1 MWRIESQILGVA
13 VQRTGY
19 QQVITMLSKFNY
31 WTKIIL
37 ERYSEEQINYK
48 MGPFKSGYLEVKL
61 PVINTHIQTS
71 VFVISRRNDFW
82 YLSIPYN
89 LSAGYDDNKI
99 PWLWFNEYYGVTFS
113 HSKIKT
119 STGAAFCGENLT
131 DLPVATLGSV
141 QEDQHWWNT
150 VTHIMWS
157 FISGCMCYFSNW
169 RQIYMQRNSN

>member
-1 MWRIESQILGVA
+1 MPVA

-71 VFVISRRNDFW
+71 VFVISRRNDF
-82 YLSIPYN
+82 
-89 LSAGYDDNKI
+89 
-99 PWLWFNEYYGVTFS
+99 
-113 HSKIKT
+113 
-119 STGAAFCGENLT
+119 
-131 DLPVATLGSV
+131 
-141 QEDQHWWNT
+141 
-150 VTHIMWS
+150 
-157 FISGCMCYFSNW
+157 
-169 RQIYMQRNSN
+169 